1 MTEEERRF
9 KIRVCLDILRI
20 TNVIGQVDVRIFDTI
35 DICYLE
41 PIDVIISQ
49 FDTVNGKLYVVTK
62 EKTYFAIEDI
72 EYDIEDFRPYFR
84 PLSDITQ
91 EEQAE
96 LDKLNNSG
104 YDSQFL
110 YALKKKWYIKHHFD
124 FYKLIEKGMAIVA
137 SKNTFN
143 YF

>member
-1 MTEEERRF
+1 MTEEERSF
-9 KIRVCLDILRI
+9 KIRVFLDILRI
-20 TNVIGQVDVRIFDTI
+20 TDVIGQVDVRIFDTI
-35 DICYLE
+35 DICYLK
-41 PIDVIISQ
+41 PIDVIINS
-49 FDTVNGKLYVVTK
+49 FDITHGKLYVITK
-62 EKTYFAIEDI
+62 ERTYFAIEDI

-96 LDKLNNSG
+96 LDKLDNSG
-104 YDSQFL
+104 YDWQFL
-110 YALKKKWYIKHHFD
+110 QALKKKWYIKHNFD

-143 YF
+143 IF